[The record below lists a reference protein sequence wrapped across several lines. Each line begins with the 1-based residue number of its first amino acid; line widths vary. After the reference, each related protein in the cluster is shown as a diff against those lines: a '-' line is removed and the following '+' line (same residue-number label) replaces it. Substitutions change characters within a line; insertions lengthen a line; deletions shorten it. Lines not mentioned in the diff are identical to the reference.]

1 MAARGWGTV
10 PQIMRIPERRLTIV
24 VLSNLA
30 EFRPGEMVD
39 QILKNYL

>member
-1 MAARGWGTV
+1 
-10 PQIMRIPERRLTIV
+10 MRIPEPRLTIV
-24 VLSNLA
+24 VLSNSA